1 MERSPSE
8 RQISTRLKQFFIFY
22 GTRNFINVFTRAFH
36 VSSPWTRSIE
46 SSTFHPISLRF
57 ILMLFFHVRLYI
69 RKDLFPLG
77 LPTKILH
84 PFILFSTCA
93 TWIAH
98 FTLTHFIK
106 WVTLLEWHIMK
117 ILVMYFSPVSSLT
130 GLNYLHVRNFVKRFV
145 NMLIFRWVVVIHPIN
160 SQAGRP
166 SLVGCLQLLI
176 QFIHIYLPQ
185 LQQSPP
191 SETSERIMSSCQEPT
206 DHGVKKYK

>member
-8 RQISTRLKQFFIFY
+8 RQISTRLLKRFFTFY

-46 SSTFHPISLRF
+46 SSIFHSISLRF
-57 ILMLFFHVRLYI
+57 VLMLFFHVRLYI

-77 LPTKILH
+77 LPTKTLY
-84 PFILFSTCA
+84 PFTLFSICA
-93 TWIAH
+93 AWIAH
-98 FTLTHFIK
+98 LTFYQMSNN
-106 WVTLLEWHIMK
+106 LEWHIMK

-130 GLNYLHVRNFVKRFV
+130 GLNYLHVRNLVKRIV

-160 SQAGRP
+160 SQARRP
-166 SLVGCLQLLI
+166 SLVGCPQLLT
-176 QFIHIYLPQ
+176 QLIHIYFPQ
-185 LQQSPP
+185 LQQCPP
-191 SETSERIMSSCQEPT
+191 SETSERIMPSCQEPT